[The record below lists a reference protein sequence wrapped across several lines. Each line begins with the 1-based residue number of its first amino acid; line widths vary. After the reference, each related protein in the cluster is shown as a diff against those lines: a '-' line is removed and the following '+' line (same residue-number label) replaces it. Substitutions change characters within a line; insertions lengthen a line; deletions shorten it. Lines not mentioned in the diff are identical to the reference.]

1 MAKLPCKY
9 LDKENGWCKLH
20 SDWSQPMAEI
30 YYCDG
35 CDNNECTC
43 YSPVEEASKE
53 VEQRFQEFWKDIVCN
68 DDGTLNTIAVKNELS
83 DYSFI
88 LDQVP
93 KVYSEVTG
101 GRLSYPNYE
110 AETILQIF
118 RDEFANKVWALECL
132 ADDWDDV
139 TADCVTNEDYKRALF
154 EYLEVEEDEDVA
166 FH

>member
-1 MAKLPCKY
+1 MAKLPCKH

-30 YYCDG
+30 CYCDG
-35 CDNNECTC
+35 ECEC
-43 YSPVEEASKE
+43 EHYKPIEEPSEKVEKN
-53 VEQRFQEFWKDIVCN
+53 FQEFWKDIVCN
-68 DDGTLNTIAVKNELS
+68 DDGTLNPIAVKNELS

-93 KVYSEVTG
+93 KVYSEITD
-101 GRLSYPNYE
+101 GRLSYPHYE
-110 AETILQIF
+110 AETVLQIF
-118 RDEFANKVWALECL
+118 RDEFANKVWVLKCLE
-132 ADDWDDV
+132 DDWDDV

-154 EYLEVEEDEDVA
+154 EYLEIEGDEDVV